1 MSITIDKVDC
11 KFAII
16 VLQDRY
22 FYGDDKMSEIKGLDL
37 NIKIE
42 EEIKQG
48 NKGCIIRPSV
58 AVIQIGDNE
67 LSNIHTKLEEDACSK
82 AGIYYR
88 YFKYEEDTPE
98 LTIVN
103 KIKELNN
110 DDYVNGI
117 KIELPIPER
126 YNEKRLLNTILNT
139 KDIDGLT
146 DINIGRLISGR
157 KTFIPSTVAA
167 ISTVLKE
174 NEVELDGK
182 EVVIVGKGKL
192 VGRPMIY
199 QLLNEG
205 ATVTVCHSRTNDL
218 KKHTKEADVIIS
230 CAGEKHLITEDMVK
244 DGVVVIDVGYVIE
257 DGKVYGDVQP
267 NVSKKASLMTPKTGA
282 IGPLSI
288 AMFLSN
294 VMASYNNK
302 K

>member
-1 MSITIDKVDC
+1 MSKI
-11 KFAII
+11 
-16 VLQDRY
+16 
-22 FYGDDKMSEIKGLDL
+22 EGLDL
-37 NIKIE
+37 NLKIE
-42 EEIKQG
+42 EEIKQN

-67 LSNIHTKLEEDACSK
+67 LNDKHIKLKEEACNRV
-82 AGIYYR
+82 GIYFR
-88 YFKYEEDTPE
+88 YFKYDDSTPE

-117 KIELPIPER
+117 VIEMPIPEK

-157 KTFIPSTVAA
+157 KTFVPCTVSA
-167 ISTVLKE
+167 IMTILKE
-174 NEVELDGK
+174 NEVELEGK

-199 QLLNEG
+199 QLLNLG
-205 ATVTVCHSRTNDL
+205 ATVTVCHSKTRDL
-218 KKHTKEADVIIS
+218 KKHTIDADIIVS
-230 CAGEKHLITEDMVK
+230 ATGVKNLITEDMVK
-244 DGVVVIDVGYVIE
+244 EGVVVIDAGCTIE
-257 DGKVYGDVQP
+257 DGKLYTDVDSK
-267 NVSKKASLMTPKTGA
+267 VAKKASLITPKTGC

-288 AMFLSN
+288 AMFLKN
-294 VMASYNNK
+294 TMISYNNK